1 MFVGVLNSPYVYGR
15 TVLVETKTRYG
26 AKKKV
31 RKQGQTIQQ
40 LRRVK
45 PEQADNL
52 IMDGTAKEIYM

>member
-15 TVLVETKTRYG
+15 TVLVEAKTRYG

-31 RKQGQTIQQ
+31 QKQGQTIQQ
-40 LRRVK
+40 LRRIK

-52 IMDGTAKEIYM
+52 IINQVAKEIYI

>member
-1 MFVGVLNSPYVYGR
+1 MFVGVLSSPYLYGT
-15 TVLVETKTRYG
+15 TVLVEAKTRYG

-31 RKQGQTIQQ
+31 QKQGRTIGQ

-52 IMDGTAKEIYM
+52 IMEGTATEIYI